1 MANLRNNT
9 GSPAAARS
17 GESVQEVRD
26 RWAGEISTTDLPP
39 EPTWNEPWTPMDTRF
54 GMPSANGQMERG
66 GQMRPGAM
74 GMQTGQMESM
84 NDQQMGRMDGMQMGQ
99 SSGMQS
105 QSGGLQ
111 MSRSGQS
118 PQSNGL
124 NMSNNLPSEVIESPT
139 TVNEAF
145 LGSLKATLMRNKG
158 NYIVATFL
166 VGTQNTVSWEG
177 ILYEVGNDYV
187 TIYQPGRDRYI
198 VNDMYSLRYM
208 EFYDTRRRDLCNE
221 LLRQQ
226 EQQNG
231 WQNGSW

>member
-1 MANLRNNT
+1 MANLRNT
-9 GSPAAARS
+9 LGAPAAARS
-17 GESVQEVRD
+17 GETVEEVRD
-26 RWAGEISTTDLPP
+26 RWSGEISTTDLPP
-39 EPTWNEPWTPMDTRF
+39 TPAWNEPWTQMDTRF
-54 GMPSANGQMERG
+54 GTGPMG
-66 GQMRPGAM
+66 GQMTGSNGGM
-74 GMQTGQMESM
+74 QMGQTGNGMQTGQMNGMPM
-84 NDQQMGRMDGMQMGQ
+84 NP
-99 SSGMQS
+99 S
-105 QSGGLQ
+105 GLQ
-111 MSRSGQS
+111 MSRSGQM

-139 TVNEAF
+139 TVNEAY
-145 LGSLKATLMRNKG
+145 LGSLKATLLRNKG

-208 EFYDTRRRDLCNE
+208 EFYDTQRRELCDR
-221 LLRQQ
+221 LLR
-226 EQQNG
+226 EQG